1 MRGPARSARPGQAWA
16 MFARAPGGQ
25 VKLNVYSGLMSSCQE
40 GAHGL
45 RSLLAEHD
53 RGVQAHSE
61 RGREEDLCC
70 PLKGPTSRL
79 MLGRN
84 WSLLY

>member
-1 MRGPARSARPGQAWA
+1 

-53 RGVQAHSE
+53 RGYWHTVREAE
-61 RGREEDLCC
+61 RKIFVVLSKV
-70 PLKGPTSRL
+70 PLHV
-79 MLGRN
+79 
-84 WSLLY
+84 